1 MDPNE
6 TLRLLRLTISQALVD
21 EDPGVQT
28 AHLGEIAE
36 YFRALDEWLS
46 RGGFAPKA
54 WQLLDVQ
61 WRDVV
66 GGPPEPLGGP
76 VPTLADGSPLPVEPL
91 GGPVPGVDG
100 AHLPDV
106 GTWTG
111 DPGTP
116 EYKAE
121 TERRIDRYLGRN
133 PDE

>member
-6 TLRLLRLTISQALVD
+6 TLRRLRQL
-21 EDPGVQT
+21 
-28 AHLGEIAE
+28 AE
-36 YFRALDEWLS
+36 YGRQLERPDAAAGDGYGGYTWRQLAHEQAELFQALDEWLM

-66 GGPPEPLGGP
+66 GGPP
-76 VPTLADGSPLPVEPL
+76 EPL